1 MNEAI
6 RAHVIAGG
14 FPPGKPAGHDHD
26 YARLR
31 ILEQLKE
38 RDHVHTSVSGDY
50 TDIEKWLPECR
61 LLVTY
66 VAGPFAD
73 EHGNTVLRQWLE
85 AGGRWLALHGSSGG
99 KAVRRPDTSKREMVE
114 MPYHETLGG
123 FFLSHPPIRKFRVD
137 LVDAQHPLTRG
148 LPESF
153 ETIDEPYMVE
163 LQAPERSQ
171 LLLSADWGEVAARM
185 RRPASTS
192 SATRPC
198 SRTAAARV
206 VRSPSCASSARARS
220 PTRRSGTATRRRRT
234 ASASC
239 TRTSRPTASHRS
251 SSSAHGRPRASA
263 RCCATASPGVWARTN
278 HGPAS

>member
-14 FPPGKPAGHDHD
+14 FPPGRMAGHDHD

-38 RDHVHTSVSGDY
+38 RDHVHTTVSGDY
-50 TDIEKWLPECR
+50 TDIEKWLSECR

-73 EHGNTVLRQWLE
+73 EQGNTVLRQWLE

-99 KAVRRPDTSKREMVE
+99 KAVRRPDTSKREMVK

-123 FFLSHPPIRKFRVD
+123 FFINHPPIRKFRVD
-137 LVDAQHPLTRG
+137 LADPQHPLTRG

-153 ETIDEPYMVE
+153 ETVDEPYMVE

-171 LLLSADWGEVAARM
+171 VLLTSDWGEVSPDAPTGFYFERDTTVLPNGGGTKRAIAFVRELGAGAVAYTTLGHCHTPTTNTQRRVHESVAADGQ
-185 RRPASTS
+185 PPLNLLGSWETEGF
-192 SATRPC
+192 
-198 SRTAAARV
+198 
-206 VRSPSCASSARARS
+206 RALLRN
-220 PTRRSGTATRRRRT
+220 GIAW
-234 ASASC
+234 
-239 TRTSRPTASHRS
+239 
-251 SSSAHGRPRASA
+251 GL
-263 RCCATASPGVWARTN
+263 GED
-278 HGPAS
+278 